1 MLHVVGRPER
11 FRGVRNQPIMSHQ
24 TTPETLL
31 PQSAVRTRLGGIG
44 RTTLW
49 SWVRAGDFPA
59 PIRVGAKRIMWRES
73 ELQRWIDNRQ
83 SAVAQ

>member
-1 MLHVVGRPER
+1 MINH
-11 FRGVRNQPIMSHQ
+11 
-24 TTPETLL
+24 ETLL
-31 PQSAVRTRLGGIG
+31 PVPKVRERVGGIS

-49 SWVRAGDFPA
+49 HWVREGTFPA

-73 ELQRWIDNRQ
+73 ELQRWIDDRQ